1 LNNWNIEIKN
11 DKSSLFLI
19 VIDNSGIVQ
28 QKWFIYNLGRENHL
42 NGGKLMKKLMSL
54 MLILLF
60 PSLILVGC
68 GGGNT
73 KATTGK
79 SGTEKTDKLVIYC
92 PHPLTFINPLV
103 SEFEKQSGIKV
114 EVVAAGSGELLK
126 RVESE
131 KVNPLGD
138 IFWGGSLGTMK
149 PKANLFENYTSA
161 NEDKIQQAFK
171 NTEGSL
177 TRFTDIPSVIM
188 VNTNLI
194 GDMKMEG
201 YEDLLNPKL
210 KGKIAF
216 SDPSKSSSSYEHL
229 INMLYAMGKGDPEK
243 GWDYVKALCANLDG
257 KLLSGS
263 SAVYKG
269 VADGEYAVG
278 CTFEEGGAK
287 YVADGAPVKL
297 VYMKEG
303 VISKPDGVYVIKNA
317 KNMTNAKKFIDFIT
331 SKDAQT
337 IIVQQLHR
345 RSVRDDVEPP
355 KGLIEKAKINI
366 INDDEKVVVANQR
379 QWLDKFKDIFTSVN

>member
-1 LNNWNIEIKN
+1 
-11 DKSSLFLI
+11 
-19 VIDNSGIVQ
+19 
-28 QKWFIYNLGRENHL
+28 
-42 NGGKLMKKLMSL
+42 MKKLMSL

-60 PSLILVGC
+60 PSLLLVGC

-73 KATTGK
+73 KATTEK

-131 KVNPLGD
+131 KANPLGD

-345 RSVRDDVEPP
+345 RSVRDDIEPP
-355 KGLIEKAKINI
+355 KGLIEKSKINI

-379 QWLDKFKDIFTSVN
+379 QWLDTFKDIFTSVN

>member
-1 LNNWNIEIKN
+1 
-11 DKSSLFLI
+11 
-19 VIDNSGIVQ
+19 
-28 QKWFIYNLGRENHL
+28 
-42 NGGKLMKKLMSL
+42 MKKILSL
-54 MLILLF
+54 LFIFIFPCLIL
-60 PSLILVGC
+60 SGC
-68 GGGNT
+68 GGN
-73 KATTGK
+73 KAATDKPAAAK
-79 SGTEKTDKLVIYC
+79 SDKLVIYC

-131 KVNPLGD
+131 KANPLGD
-138 IFWGGSLGTMK
+138 IFWGGSLSTMK
-149 PKANLFENYTSA
+149 PNADWFEKYSSV
-161 NEDKIQQAFK
+161 NESHIQQAFK

-177 TRFTDIPSVIM
+177 NRFTDIPSVIM
-188 VNTNLI
+188 VNTKLI
-194 GDMKMEG
+194 GDIKVEG

-216 SDPSKSSSSYEHL
+216 CDPAKSSSSYEHL
-229 INMLYAMGKGDPEK
+229 INMLYAMGKGDPDK
-243 GWDYVKALCANLDG
+243 GWDYVKALCQNLDG

-278 CTFEEGGAK
+278 CTFEEGGAT

-303 VISKPDGVYVIKNA
+303 VISKPDGVYIIKNA
-317 KNMTNAKKFIDFIT
+317 KNMENAKKFIDFIT
-331 SKDAQT
+331 GKDAQT
-337 IIVQQLHR
+337 IIVQKLHR

-355 KGLIEKAKINI
+355 KGLIEKSQIHI
-366 INDDEKVVVANQR
+366 INDDEKVVLANKQA
-379 QWLDKFKDIFTSVN
+379 WLDKFKDVFTSVQ

>member
-1 LNNWNIEIKN
+1 MKRYL
-11 DKSSLFLI
+11 SLI
-19 VIDNSGIVQ
+19 
-28 QKWFIYNLGRENHL
+28 
-42 NGGKLMKKLMSL
+42 
-54 MLILLF
+54 LILLF
-60 PSLILVGC
+60 PCLILVGC
-68 GGGNT
+68 SGGNT
-73 KATTGK
+73 KATTEKPGA
-79 SGTEKTDKLVIYC
+79 GKTDKLVIYC

-103 SEFEKQSGIKV
+103 TEFEKQSGIKV

-131 KVNPLGD
+131 KANPMGD

-149 PKANLFENYTSA
+149 PRANLFENYTSA

-188 VNTNLI
+188 INTKLI
-194 GDMKMEG
+194 GDIKIEG

-216 SDPSKSSSSYEHL
+216 ADPAKSSSSYEHL
-229 INMLYAMGKGDPEK
+229 INMLYAMGKGDPEQ
-243 GWDYVKALCANLDG
+243 GWDYVKALCTNLDG

-278 CTFEEGGAK
+278 LTFEEGGAK

-303 VISKPDGVYVIKNA
+303 VISKPDGVYIIKKA
-317 KNMTNAKKFIDFIT
+317 KNMENAKKFIDFIT

-337 IIVQQLHR
+337 IIVQQLYR
-345 RSVRDDVEPP
+345 RSIRVDVEPP
-355 KGLIEKAKINI
+355 KGLIEKSQIKI
-366 INDDEKVVVANQR
+366 INDDDKVVVDNQR